1 VFLPRA
7 HLHGVPVPNCV
18 DQTEPEVIL
27 AALARMLVP
36 TLDRVKF
43 NILCASR
50 EGVLLVGLLGH
61 VIIYSMIN
69 ELNITHGANNA
80 LSLF

>member
-1 VFLPRA
+1 
-7 HLHGVPVPNCV
+7 
-18 DQTEPEVIL
+18 
-27 AALARMLVP
+27 MLVP
-36 TLDRVKF
+36 TLDRVNF

-61 VIIYSMIN
+61 VIIYRMIN
-69 ELNITHGANNA
+69 ELNLTHGANNA